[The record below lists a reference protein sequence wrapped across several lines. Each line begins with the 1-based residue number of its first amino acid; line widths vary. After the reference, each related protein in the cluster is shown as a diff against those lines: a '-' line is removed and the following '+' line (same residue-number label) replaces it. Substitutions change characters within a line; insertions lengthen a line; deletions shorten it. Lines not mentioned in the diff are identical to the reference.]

1 MLSRFVG
8 KDRNPGSS
16 GFRSFLKLKRIL
28 LILMIILCGAL
39 FWYGNQLVLSINPEG
54 KQKQLSFATDVGDV
68 WYIEFI
74 HSVQKTPVQEFF
86 LVRGIDDLLLNQT
99 IYQSLGV
106 GLPFLASE
114 GKLRTTNDGHFV
126 LEMHREF
133 KTIKIRTGVEAR
145 PRIYFRGSV
154 FPIYKLYD
162 PGTLV
167 EIKVEK
173 RYKTWFPK

>member
-1 MLSRFVG
+1 MLSNFVG
-8 KDRNPGSS
+8 KDRSPGSS
-16 GFRSFLKLKRIL
+16 GFRSFLKFKRIL
-28 LILMIILCGAL
+28 LILFFVLAGAL
-39 FWYGNQLVLSINPEG
+39 FWYGNQLVISINPEG
-54 KQKQLSFATDVGDV
+54 RQKQLSFATDIGDI

-74 HSVQKTPVQEFF
+74 HSVQKTPVQEYF
-86 LVRGIDDLLLNQT
+86 LVRGIDDLLLNKT

-114 GKLRTTNDGHFV
+114 GSLQTTKDGHFV
-126 LEMHREF
+126 LKMHREF
-133 KTIKIRTGVEAR
+133 KTIKIRTGLEAS
-145 PRIYFRGSV
+145 PKIYYQGGV
-154 FPIYKLYD
+154 FPIYELYD